1 MPNAADPDLVIRMLT
16 AADFGD
22 AHRLL
27 TEAFGRGPRRI
38 HRRHRVVQRPGRH
51 SWGTFIDSEMVAH
64 ASGNEFA
71 SWIRGVEIPTCGV
84 GGVTVVAE
92 RRGTGL
98 LRGLFTALLGEASA
112 RGETIST
119 LFPTAP
125 GVYRRLGYEVV
136 GSYDTVSVPAVL
148 LASVAAPA
156 ATTTRRA
163 LLVDIAAV
171 RSMYDTWARAQ
182 TGTLT
187 RRTAP
192 FTATDAE
199 LSESFTGVT
208 VAEDADGQPVGYAMW
223 NRNRGPDGST
233 LDVEDLIALTPDA
246 ARALWRMLGTFASIT
261 ETVRL
266 KTSGNDVTRLVL
278 PFPVWEV
285 VERYPYMLRVHDVTD
300 ALTGLPLPVDATVSF
315 RVAGDALGTMD
326 GDYQLEI
333 ADGRS
338 ECDRLSAGDA
348 TGAGEPARAEPSGPG
363 LAVRRKPVVREPSPG
378 RTPDREHR
386 PRHEAGCAPGIGPGA
401 CAGLLLAKRPSR
413 SAACALSKKRFQ
425 CRRCSAAGSGLAA
438 AARPLAARSRVRT
451 GGAPTRIPLN
461 DLSEDF
467 RSWMTTSAV
476 HKAPCPNP
484 LSSLSKPFNTRL

>member
-1 MPNAADPDLVIRMLT
+1 MPNAADPDVVIRMLT

-22 AHRLL
+22 AHGLL
-27 TEAFGRGPRRI
+27 TEAFGPRPPGSPPPTPESYM
-38 HRRHRVVQRPGRH
+38 RPGRH
-51 SWGTFIDSEMVAH
+51 RCGTFIDGEMVAH

-92 RRGTGL
+92 RRGSGL
-98 LRGLFTALLGEASA
+98 LHGLFTALLGEASA

-136 GSYDTVSVPAVL
+136 GSYVTVSVPAVL

-163 LLVDIAAV
+163 HLVDIAAV

-182 TGTLT
+182 TGPLT

-199 LSESFTGVT
+199 LSESFTGIT

-278 PFPVWEV
+278 PFTVWEV
-285 VERYPYMLRVHDVTD
+285 VERYPYMLRVHDVAG

-315 RVAGDALGTMD
+315 RVTGDVLGTMD
-326 GDYQLEI
+326 GDYRLEI

-338 ECDRLSAGDA
+338 DCDRLGAGDA
-348 TGAGEPARAEPSGPG
+348 NGFGNLPVLSPQG
-363 LAVRRKPVVREPSPG
+363 LA
-378 RTPDREHR
+378 
-386 PRHEAGCAPGIGPGA
+386 
-401 CAGLLLAKRPSR
+401 LLY
-413 SAACALSKKRFQ
+413 
-425 CRRCSAAGSGLAA
+425 AGSQSCANLRLAGHLTGSTA
-438 AARPLAARSRVRT
+438 HDTTLDALLGSGQVHVR
-451 GGAPTRIPLN
+451 
-461 DLSEDF
+461 DF
-467 RSWMTTSAV
+467 
-476 HKAPCPNP
+476 
-484 LSSLSKPFNTRL
+484 F